1 MVWSRITSSED
12 FCWATPPQKSIKY
25 TINWVDRSSPPS
37 SPVLEPKEDKVS
49 SPTQG
54 NSSVSEY
61 IKMIKLYAIS
71 VGKDLDDID
80 VKEKFL
86 VGLSPDNEKRVEDN
100 KSAIVHELYSQMR
113 ACDLT
118 ANLWGINQ

>member
-1 MVWSRITSSED
+1 MNDHQPRAV
-12 FCWATPPQKSIKY
+12 
-25 TINWVDRSSPPS
+25 SSPLS

-80 VKEKFL
+80 IKEKFL
-86 VGLSPDNEKRVEDN
+86 VGLSPDNEKPTTAPNQEVQ
-100 KSAIVHELYSQMR
+100 ELKKRLATLQASKIR
-113 ACDLT
+113 EE
-118 ANLWGINQ
+118 

>member
-1 MVWSRITSSED
+1 
-12 FCWATPPQKSIKY
+12 
-25 TINWVDRSSPPS
+25 

-54 NSSVSEY
+54 NSSVNEY

-71 VGKDLDDID
+71 IGKDLDDID

-86 VGLSPDNEKRVEDN
+86 IELSPDNEKRVEEFGIKKPLSEIFDFLV
-100 KSAIVHELYSQMR
+100 KFCDSA
-113 ACDLT
+113 
-118 ANLWGINQ
+118 

>member
-1 MVWSRITSSED
+1 
-12 FCWATPPQKSIKY
+12 
-25 TINWVDRSSPPS
+25 
-37 SPVLEPKEDKVS
+37 SPVLEPKEDKVL
-49 SPTQG
+49 SPIQG

-86 VGLSPDNEKRVEDN
+86 VGLSPDNEKRVE
-100 KSAIVHELYSQMR
+100 
-113 ACDLT
+113 
-118 ANLWGINQ
+118 